1 MQIKVITPDRTV
13 LDAQD
18 VLHVLLPAE
27 NGELGVLPRH
37 MPMLC
42 SLGIG
47 RIQVDQTSKSILL
60 ATSGGFA
67 EVLGER
73 ITVLADTAELA
84 GEIDVDRAE
93 DARRRAE
100 QLLHRGEQVDHLRVR
115 AALAR
120 AANRLRV
127 ALGHG

>member
-1 MQIKVITPDRTV
+1 VQIKVITPDRTV
-13 LDAQD
+13 LEAQGIQ
-18 VLHVLLPAE
+18 HVLLPAE

-47 RIQVDQTSKSILL
+47 RIQVDQSGKSVSL

-67 EVLGER
+67 EVLSDR

-84 GEIDVDRAE
+84 GEIDVERAE
-93 DARRRAE
+93 EARRRAE
-100 QLLHRGEQVDHLRVR
+100 QLLHRGEHVDHLRAR

-127 ALGHG
+127 ASGHG